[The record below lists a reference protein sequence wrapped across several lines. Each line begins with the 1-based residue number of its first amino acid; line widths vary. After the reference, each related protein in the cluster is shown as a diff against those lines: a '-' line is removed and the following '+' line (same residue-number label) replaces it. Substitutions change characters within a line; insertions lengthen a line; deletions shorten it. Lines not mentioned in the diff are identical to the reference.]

1 MRCLF
6 SCKGTEFIFTVF
18 KKKKTKALLSPI
30 PKWSQNTIVFVI
42 LDRVLHWQI
51 QSVAF
56 PASNFPFLSGAV
68 DISGNFR
75 LGSAFGYCLVFKLTL
90 FHNHDEWRRT
100 CLVTALSKII
110 IASYF
115 SV

>member
-1 MRCLF
+1 M
-6 SCKGTEFIFTVF
+6 V
-18 KKKKTKALLSPI
+18 TKYHG
-30 PKWSQNTIVFVI
+30 FVI
-42 LDRVLHWQI
+42 LDRVLHWQLEI

-56 PASNFPFLSGAV
+56 PASNFPFLSDTV

-75 LGSAFGYCLVFKLTL
+75 LGSAFGYCLVLKLTL

-115 SV
+115 SVRRRAIFWWRQWASIHFYHDSFPMNVSF

>member
-1 MRCLF
+1 M
-6 SCKGTEFIFTVF
+6 V
-18 KKKKTKALLSPI
+18 TKYHG
-30 PKWSQNTIVFVI
+30 FVI
-42 LDRVLHWQI
+42 LDRVLHWQLEI

-56 PASNFPFLSGAV
+56 PASNFPFLSDTV

-75 LGSAFGYCLVFKLTL
+75 LGSAFGYCLVLKLTL

-110 IASYF
+110 LRAT
-115 SV
+115 SVLDAEQSFGGGSGPPFTFTMIHSR